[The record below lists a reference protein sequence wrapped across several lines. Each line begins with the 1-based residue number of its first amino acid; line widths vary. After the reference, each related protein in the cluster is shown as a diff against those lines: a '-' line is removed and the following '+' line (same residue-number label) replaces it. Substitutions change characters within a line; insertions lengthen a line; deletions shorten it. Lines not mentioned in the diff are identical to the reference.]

1 MNQHQITLIQ
11 SHHTYYDEFSH
22 AYQTMSSFTKL
33 LFMNRIPKLVDCEI
47 EADVE
52 WVVHDTNVCN

>member
-52 WVVHDTNVCN
+52 